1 MKNTE
6 HYKTLL
12 ENERAK
18 LEKELGG
25 IGRVNPE
32 NPNDWEATPG
42 NMDISRADKN
52 ETADAIEEYEVRTAI
67 EVELEKRLNE
77 VVVALARIESGTYDI
92 CSVGGEEI
100 EADRLEANPSATT
113 CKQHMSA

>member
-12 ENERAK
+12 EDERTK
-18 LEKELGG
+18 LEKELSGV
-25 IGRVNPE
+25 GRVNPK
-32 NPNDWEATPG
+32 NPNDWEATPE

-52 ETADAIEEYEVRTAI
+52 EAADAIEEYEVRTAI

-77 VVVALARIESGTYDI
+77 VTAALARIESGTYGI

-100 EADRLEANPSATT
+100 EADRLEANSSAAT
-113 CKQHMSA
+113 CKQHMNA